1 MNRRIEHQKVTARAV
16 TLRGSLLAG
25 AIWLVLTAGPLG
37 AANQAADDTAALA
50 VEGIS
55 AQSADDD
62 PGVLYILP
70 WQPPT
75 LPRRP
80 RARLDDSA
88 PDLMMPMDP
97 VALERHR
104 VFRETLNPSMDS
116 SLSLP

>member
-1 MNRRIEHQKVTARAV
+1 MVQRIKPWSGWGRV
-16 TLRGSLLAG
+16 GWLLTVS
-25 AIWLVLTAGPLG
+25 LVLAMISTVPV
-37 AANQAADDTAALA
+37 AADPQTEVSGALR

-55 AQSADDD
+55 NHAADDD

-80 RARLDDSA
+80 RARLDEGA
-88 PDLMMPMDP
+88 PDLLELKDP

-104 VFRETLNPSMDS
+104 VFRETLNPSLDS
-116 SLSLP
+116 SLSLQ

>member
-1 MNRRIEHQKVTARAV
+1 MVKRIRPWPRPGTVGRLLT
-16 TLRGSLLAG
+16 GSLVLAVISTV
-25 AIWLVLTAGPLG
+25 AV
-37 AANQAADDTAALA
+37 AADPQTESTGALR

-62 PGVLYILP
+62 PGLLYILP

-80 RARLDDSA
+80 RARLDDGA
-88 PDLMMPMDP
+88 PDLLEPMDP

-104 VFRETLNPSMDS
+104 VFRETLNPSLDS
-116 SLSLP
+116 SLSMP